1 MLCVTRVI
9 KLLTYLL
16 CLAFYVGHSW
26 FSLLS
31 LMPVVSMA
39 SHHVLGLAR
48 NSVVCATKV
57 VAEWFYLF
65 ILIINQSCSHPQLLS
80 TVISI

>member
-1 MLCVTRVI
+1 MCNTGYQVVNLFVVSCI
-9 KLLTYLL
+9 L
-16 CLAFYVGHSW
+16 GHSW
-26 FSLLS
+26 FSLS